1 MSTQIKRIKE
11 HIGATVRVER
21 SGLCSPEVAAAVLD
35 VLEERGVLVFPG
47 INLTDEEQVA
57 FTDALGDRVNFKNG
71 SLGVQHESA
80 QNISGQGIYQVTL
93 DPKLNQHPEYV
104 HGTFFWH
111 MDGMPVHDIPPP
123 KATLLTARRL
133 AAKGGQTQFA
143 STAAAYEALP
153 EEERA
158 SLEDLRVVH
167 SIYWAVL
174 PTLDTEEEHAKA
186 RRAEVTRERPLVW
199 TQSSGRKSMIIGH
212 TADHIVGWPVPEGRA
227 LLERLM
233 EWSAQPD
240 FVYSHKWEE
249 GDLVIWNNSGV
260 LHRVIPYD
268 RNSGRLMHRT
278 SLAGVE
284 SIA

>member
-11 HIGATVRVER
+11 HIGATVLVER
-21 SGLCSPEVAAAVLD
+21 SGLCSPEVTAAVLD

-212 TADHIVGWPVPEGRA
+212 TADHIVGWPVHEGRA

-240 FVYSHKWEE
+240 FVYSHEWEE